1 MRVQPKMQD
10 GVAPHATDLSRD
22 FVEMCLPGNL
32 GKCNA
37 DKQRRCGRALREP
50 ATARPEWR
58 ERVCNSKC
66 AGNRMSRVF
75 GLIQIPGPFIVA
87 PSSDPVCTV
96 KVEKCNL
103 VSREYKAGRCSV

>member
-22 FVEMCLPGNL
+22 FSEMCLPGNL
-32 GKCNA
+32 GKCHA
-37 DKQRRCGRALREP
+37 DKQRRCGSALREP

-66 AGNRMSRVF
+66 AGNGMSRVF
-75 GLIQIPGPFIVA
+75 GLFQIPRPFIVA
-87 PSSDPVCTV
+87 PCGDPVCHV
-96 KVEKCNL
+96 KVEKRNL
-103 VSREYKAGRCSV
+103 ISREHKARRHGA